1 MAPDRSPDF
10 QRIVSEY
17 GDSLLRMCYLYLKDV
32 HLAQDAVQET
42 FLKVHR
48 HYGQFMGHSS
58 EKTWIVRIAINV
70 CKNYLRS
77 YWLRRVDVMAS
88 LKSIP
93 VADPDGYDD
102 TLIAEIM
109 KLPPRYKD
117 VILLYYYQ
125 EMKIRE
131 IAEALGAPVSTV
143 AVRLKRA
150 RERLKPALKGWY
162 FDEHERNDR

>member
-1 MAPDRSPDF
+1 MALDRKPDF

-17 GDSLLRMCYLYLKDV
+17 GDSLLRMCYLYLRDM

-42 FLKVHR
+42 FLKVHK
-48 HYGQFMGHSS
+48 HYGQFRRHAA
-58 EKTWIVRIAINV
+58 EKTWIVRIAVNT

-77 YWLRRVDVMAS
+77 CWRRRVDVVAS

-93 VADPDGYDD
+93 AENPEMYDD
-102 TLIAEIM
+102 TLITEIM
-109 KLPPRYKD
+109 KLPQRYRE

-131 IAEALGAPVSTV
+131 IAEVLRAPASTV

-150 RERLKPALKGWY
+150 RERLKTALKGWY
-162 FDEHERNDR
+162 FDEYEGKDR